1 MPLSESERMAL
12 AVLVNGDARLNSPA
26 RRKPEA
32 ALVRL
37 TGWPVPEVALADS
50 FGLWDVYCKDDGRA
64 LGDAVGPR
72 SRGAAVG

>member
-37 TGWPVPEVALADS
+37 TGWPVPELALTQ
-50 FGLWDVYCKDDGRA
+50 LRV
-64 LGDAVGPR
+64 VGCLSQR
-72 SRGAAVG
+72 